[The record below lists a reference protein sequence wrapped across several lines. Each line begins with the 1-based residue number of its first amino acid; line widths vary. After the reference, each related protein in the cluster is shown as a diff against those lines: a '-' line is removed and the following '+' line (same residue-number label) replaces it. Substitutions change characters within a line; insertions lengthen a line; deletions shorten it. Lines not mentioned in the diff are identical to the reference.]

1 MLAKVQQLETK
12 RRELAAVRAQL
23 AVDEAL
29 TKRGELYLTSGERLA
44 TARGS
49 GNPSR
54 IRPSN
59 HLKPPLPVPCLA
71 LIHIPHVN
79 TRQTRARARARSS
92 RLVQPAFSRRRC
104 RLAHSEAACDSR
116 ILGRQEVTHAS
127 CGETAHGASASQSVS
142 ISALRPPSLHRATRD
157 NLLCCHVQT

>member
-59 HLKPPLPVPCLA
+59 HLKPPPPVPRLA
-71 LIHIPHVN
+71 LIHIPRGN
-79 TRQTRARARARSS
+79 TRQTLSRARARAFIP
-92 RLVQPAFSRRRC
+92 PAFSRRRC

-127 CGETAHGASASQSVS
+127 CGDTAHGASASQSVS
-142 ISALRPPSLHRATRD
+142 ISAALRPPSLRRATRG